1 VPPSPGLLRFD
12 FEVHHEDLQTPT
24 TTYETAII

>member
-1 VPPSPGLLRFD
+1 LRFD

-24 TTYETAII
+24 TTYETTII